1 MKSRFRWGKRL
12 LTSAL
17 TVSFFT
23 ASAAAVASAK
33 EETNVTSPI
42 LLSSS
47 PL

>member
-1 MKSRFRWGKRL
+1 MKSRFRGGKMI

-17 TVSFFT
+17 TVLFFT